1 MLSFHKQRETVT
13 LSFGTRESRGFR
25 LHCFCSLHRSEL
37 NKPQNNLQNSC
48 ISRLSEDLPECFRIS
63 ETCSQTHVIWAQK
76 GLVNDVWMEHV
87 CVTALSGADWQG
99 KPTPQRDGSLFPI
112 SQATALSQD
121 REPSIFSTR
130 EKKRQTEKEGEP
142 ELWKAWEPIKRR
154 KPSPLGSSIFRSN
167 SSVFFKILLP
177 HILFFLAHISVL
189 NFNSL

>member
-25 LHCFCSLHRSEL
+25 LHCLSLLRRSEL

-63 ETCSQTHVIWAQK
+63 QTCSQTHVIWAHG
-76 GLVNDVWMEHV
+76 GLVNDVWTEHV
-87 CVTALSGADWQG
+87 RVTALSGADWQR

-121 REPSIFSTR
+121 GERSIFSTR
-130 EKKRQTEKEGEP
+130 EKQTDRQ
-142 ELWKAWEPIKRR
+142 KARENRGDG
-154 KPSPLGSSIFRSN
+154 KPGN
-167 SSVFFKILLP
+167 Q
-177 HILFFLAHISVL
+177 
-189 NFNSL
+189 

>member
-1 MLSFHKQRETVT
+1 MLSLHKQREAVT
-13 LSFGTRESRGFR
+13 LSFGTGKSRGYR
-25 LHCFCSLHRSEL
+25 LHRFSSLRRREP

-48 ISRLSEDLPECFRIS
+48 ISRLSEDLPECFKIS

-87 CVTALSGADWQG
+87 RVTALSGADWQG

-130 EKKRQTEKEGEP
+130 EKKTETDRKRGRTRAMESLGTNKKKEA
-142 ELWKAWEPIKRR
+142 L
-154 KPSPLGSSIFRSN
+154 SSW
-167 SSVFFKILLP
+167 
-177 HILFFLAHISVL
+177 VL
-189 NFNSL
+189 HFPFQL